1 MIDFM
6 TIKNNVSVP
15 YAAEYY
21 GIEDRHGMCRCIFH
35 DEDTPS
41 MKLYQ
46 NNYHCFGC
54 GAHGDVIDLVQQIFS
69 ISPAEAAKRLNSD
82 FNLGLDMDKPADSR
96 KIELLKQRR
105 REHDEFVKWDRKA
118 FITVVT
124 YFKLLRR
131 WREEYAPQDEKAA
144 VHHLFAES
152 LSEMSRIE
160 YLLQIMTFGS
170 IDEKKAIRDE
180 VERIEHRLQ
189 EHDRGCCTGMAG

>member
-6 TIKNNVSVP
+6 TIKNNVTVP
-15 YAAEYY
+15 QAAEFY

-35 DEDTPS
+35 EEDTPS

-105 REHDEFVKWDRKA
+105 REHKKA

-131 WREEYAPQDEKAA
+131 WREEYAPQDDKAA
-144 VHHLFAES
+144 VHHIFAES

-160 YLLQIMTFGS
+160 YLLQIMSFGS
-170 IDEKKAIRDE
+170 IDEKKAIREE
-180 VERIEHRLQ
+180 VNRIEHRLQ
-189 EHDRGCCTGMAG
+189 EHDRECCTGMAG

>member
-6 TIKNNVSVP
+6 TIKNSVSVP
-15 YAAEYY
+15 DAAEYY

-35 DEDTPS
+35 EEDTPS

-105 REHDEFVKWDRKA
+105 REHDKFIEWDKKHLSPWSHTSNCFAGGVRSMHLRMRKLQY
-118 FITVVT
+118 IT
-124 YFKLLRR
+124 FLQKACRR
-131 WREEYAPQDEKAA
+131 
-144 VHHLFAES
+144 
-152 LSEMSRIE
+152 
-160 YLLQIMTFGS
+160 
-170 IDEKKAIRDE
+170 
-180 VERIEHRLQ
+180 
-189 EHDRGCCTGMAG
+189 

>member
-1 MIDFM
+1 
-6 TIKNNVSVP
+6 
-15 YAAEYY
+15 
-21 GIEDRHGMCRCIFH
+21 
-35 DEDTPS
+35 
-41 MKLYQ
+41 
-46 NNYHCFGC
+46 
-54 GAHGDVIDLVQQIFS
+54 
-69 ISPAEAAKRLNSD
+69 
-82 FNLGLDMDKPADSR
+82 MDKPADSR

-105 REHDEFVKWDRKA
+105 REHDEFVAWDKKA

-124 YFKLLRR
+124 YIKLLRR

-144 VHHLFAES
+144 VHRLFAES

-170 IDEKKAIRDE
+170 IDEKKAIREE